1 MSFERSLIFR
11 SMSSTRLGRQKKPV
25 DLIDWTAVS
34 HLDQVRDFVKKCNNA
49 PSAVS
54 TAIGRKCLKGESKKE
69 KLLKISREKFHQKN

>member
-1 MSFERSLIFR
+1 
-11 SMSSTRLGRQKKPV
+11 MSSTRLGRQKKPV

-34 HLDQVRDFVKKCNNA
+34 HLDQVRDFVNKYNNA

-69 KLLKISREKFHQKN
+69 KFVKDFERKISQKKINLD